1 MAITKE
7 EIIEQCDTAITSY
20 TTLLNEALSEG
31 DISVEA
37 DKIKCLSN
45 ITNIIRVTR
54 VKEYAEANL

>member
-7 EIIEQCDTAITSY
+7 EIIEQCNTAIAGY
-20 TTLLNEALSEG
+20 TTLLNEALTDG

-37 DKIKCLSN
+37 DKMKCLSN
-45 ITNIIRVTR
+45 ITNIVRVTR